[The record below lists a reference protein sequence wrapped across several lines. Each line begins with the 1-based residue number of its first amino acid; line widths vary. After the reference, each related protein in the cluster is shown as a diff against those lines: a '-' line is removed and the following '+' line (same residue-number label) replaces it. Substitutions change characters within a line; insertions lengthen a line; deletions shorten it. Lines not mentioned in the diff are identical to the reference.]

1 MSVLDREVRAVQN
14 PALGAILLWRF
25 AVGYRSGN
33 VRSETAPLP
42 LVFVVLPV
50 LLDADMSDV
59 LEGTLARSGLRA
71 FVAKFSEAQRSKSDV
86 VLAIQNRASTLREL
100 TATSLR
106 IALASGLVSVDANTA
121 GIFPTS
127 TTFPKVGIPES
138 VRSLLRSSEKFGKW
152 LGAMTLY
159 EAGLTLKVSF

>member
-1 MSVLDREVRAVQN
+1 VSVLDREVRAVQN

-25 AVGYRSGN
+25 AVGFRLGN
-33 VRSETAPLP
+33 VRSQTAPLP

-59 LEGTLARSGLRA
+59 LEGTRSGLRA
-71 FVAKFSEAQRSKSDV
+71 FVAKFSEAQRSKTDM
-86 VLAIQNRASTLREL
+86 VLAIQNRASALREL

-106 IALASGLVSVDANTA
+106 IALASGLVSIDASTA

-138 VRSLLRSSEKFGKW
+138 VRPLLRSSEKFGKW
-152 LGAMTLY
+152 LGGMTLY

>member
-1 MSVLDREVRAVQN
+1 VSVLDREVRAVQN

-25 AVGYRSGN
+25 AVGYQSGN
-33 VRSETAPLP
+33 VSSQTAPLP

-59 LEGTLARSGLRA
+59 LEGTRSGLRA
-71 FVAKFSEAQRSKSDV
+71 FVAKFSEAQRSKTDV
-86 VLAIQNRASTLREL
+86 VLAIQNRASALREL
-100 TATSLR
+100 TARSLR
-106 IALASGLVSVDANTA
+106 IALASGLVSIDANTA

-138 VRSLLRSSEKFGKW
+138 VRPLLRSSEKFGKW